1 MKGILSTLAGFTGI
15 IISCYYFISHFGNGE
30 QNTIYSLLFVIA
42 SILFILGIRWLEP
55 ERNQQLRPREER
67 IHRQEK
73 ER

>member
-30 QNTIYSLLFVIA
+30 QNTIYSLLFVIV
-42 SILFILGIRWLEP
+42 SVLFIMGIRWLEP
-55 ERNQQLRPREER
+55 QQDPRMWPKEER
-67 IHRQEK
+67 IHGQEK